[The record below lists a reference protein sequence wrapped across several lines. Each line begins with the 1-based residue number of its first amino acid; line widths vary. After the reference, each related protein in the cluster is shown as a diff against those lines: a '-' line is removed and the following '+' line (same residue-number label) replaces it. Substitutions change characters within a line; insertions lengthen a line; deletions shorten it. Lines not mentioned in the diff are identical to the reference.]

1 MGSME
6 EATTAVS
13 MYDGVE
19 FMGRRLRV
27 SFPDRSRNE
36 LGPFPNSSAF
46 PNSSLSN
53 ANKLFVGNLP
63 WGMDDITLE
72 NIFSEHGK
80 VLEARIVYDR
90 ESGRS
95 RGFGLV
101 TLSSS
106 DEVNEAITKMDGAV
120 SKKISF
126 MFHLSYKCMFIIIS
140 KELYSFSALFLY
152 DVL

>member
-1 MGSME
+1 ME

-36 LGPFPNSSAF
+36 LGPIPNSSAF

-95 RGFGLV
+95 RGFGFV

-120 SKKISF
+120 SK
-126 MFHLSYKCMFIIIS
+126 
-140 KELYSFSALFLY
+140 
-152 DVL
+152 